1 MNPYDQAHILA
12 NVLRKSEEYAAYC
25 AAKEKAFALEANVKL
40 IKRYKKEQFRA
51 QAAHM
56 AGEKIPE
63 DTMEELRRMGN
74 VIQFNRDISDF
85 LAAEY
90 RINQL
95 MNDIFRILGQAVD
108 LDLSFMDADVE

>member
-63 DTMEELRRMGN
+63 AVCTLRNEPLSSTSMVRRSSAEAG
-74 VIQFNRDISDF
+74 
-85 LAAEY
+85 LA
-90 RINQL
+90 
-95 MNDIFRILGQAVD
+95 VK
-108 LDLSFMDADVE
+108 